1 MGDERENEQGGE
13 DDGANDPLVDTD
25 ADAPREPWGSDPESE
40 G

>member
-1 MGDERENEQGGE
+1 MGDERENERDE
-13 DDGANDPLVDTD
+13 DEGVNDPLTDAD